1 MIPSD
6 TTTLISVTY
15 NQYIF
20 PFTIYFL
27 KIKLDAKILKHM
39 YATSANEKSMRLSLL
54 TLLNDL
60 SDIELWMKLQ
70 SVIDC
75 MFHKTFYIQS
85 SFIEARLQ
93 LE

>member
-1 MIPSD
+1 
-6 TTTLISVTY
+6 
-15 NQYIF
+15 
-20 PFTIYFL
+20 
-27 KIKLDAKILKHM
+27 M
-39 YATSANEKSMRLSLL
+39 YATSAKEKSMRLSLL

-60 SDIELWMKLQ
+60 SDIEMWMKLQ

>member
-1 MIPSD
+1 
-6 TTTLISVTY
+6 
-15 NQYIF
+15 
-20 PFTIYFL
+20 
-27 KIKLDAKILKHM
+27 M

-85 SFIEARLQ
+85 SYIEARLQ